1 MTLRPVSYRRHRFP
15 PEIIAHAVW
24 LYFRFP
30 LSLRLV
36 EEMLLER
43 SIVVSYETIRRWAI
57 KFGADYARRLKRK
70 APSRHDIWHLDEMVI
85 TVHGEKRYLWRAVD
99 QDGYVLD
106 EIVQIQRNT
115 KAARRLLTR
124 LLRKQG
130 RPPKRIV
137 TDKLG
142 SYAAAKRTV
151 MPKVEHR
158 QHKALNNRA
167 ENSHVPVRKRERI
180 MQGFRSWPGLQRFV
194 STFSAVRNHFVLPRS
209 QRSALSTHLHRL
221 RAMAEWKSV
230 TAAAA

>member
-1 MTLRPVSYRRHRFP
+1 MIPRPVSYKRHRFP
-15 PEIIAHAVW
+15 PDIIAHAVW

-43 SIVVSYETIRRWAI
+43 GILVSYETIRRWAL
-57 KFGADYARRLKRK
+57 KFGADYACRLKRK
-70 APSRHDIWHLDEMVI
+70 AAGWHDIWHLDEVVI
-85 TVHGEKRYLWRAVD
+85 SINGEKRYLWRAVD
-99 QDGYVLD
+99 QEGYVLD
-106 EIVQIQRNT
+106 EIVQVHRNT

-124 LLRKQG
+124 LLWKQG
-130 RPPKRIV
+130 RPPKRII

-142 SYAAAKRTV
+142 SYGAARRKV

-158 QHKALNNRA
+158 QHKGLNNRA
-167 ENSHVPVRKRERI
+167 ENSHVPVRKRERM

-194 STFSAVRNHFVLPRS
+194 STFSALRNHFVPPRS
-209 QRSALSTHLHRL
+209 HRSALSTHLHRL

-230 TAAAA
+230 TVAAA

>member
-1 MTLRPVSYRRHRFP
+1 MILRPVSYKHHRFP

-43 SIVVSYETIRRWAI
+43 GIVVSYEMIRRWAI

-70 APSRHDIWHLDEMVI
+70 APSHHDIWHLDEVVI
-85 TVHGEKRYLWRAVD
+85 SINGEKRYLWRAVD
-99 QDGYVLD
+99 QEGYVLD
-106 EIVQIQRNT
+106 EIVQIRRNA

-130 RPPKRIV
+130 RPPKRII

-142 SYAAAKRTV
+142 SYGAARRKV

-158 QHKALNNRA
+158 QHKGPNNRA
-167 ENSHVPVRKRERI
+167 ENSHVPIRKRERI
-180 MQGFRSWPGLQRFV
+180 MQGFRSWSALQRFV
-194 STFSAVRNHFVLPRS
+194 STFSAVGNHFVPPRS
-209 QRSALSTHLHRL
+209 HRSALSTHLHRL
-221 RAMAEWKSV
+221 RAMAEWRSV
-230 TAAAA
+230 TAAA